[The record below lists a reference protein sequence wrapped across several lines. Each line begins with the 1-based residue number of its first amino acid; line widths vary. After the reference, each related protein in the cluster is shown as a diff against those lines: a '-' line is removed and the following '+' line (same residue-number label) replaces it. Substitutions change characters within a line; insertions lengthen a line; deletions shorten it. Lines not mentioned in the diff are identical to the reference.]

1 MFSVLLH
8 PNDKVIK
15 NKIIRIII
23 AIYDIISI
31 YIFIYFLYIF
41 SAGVIDLRIKTI
53 NKYLEENKIE
63 FYYD

>member
-1 MFSVLLH
+1 M
-8 PNDKVIK
+8 KTK